1 MKSSTH
7 AIPQKNIKMKFSIQA
22 NVSVL
27 KNNLLLKC
35 YSHLKNNKNCERMVL
50 RKLVLCIFQNAR

>member
-7 AIPQKNIKMKFSIQA
+7 VMSQKNIKMKFSIQA

-27 KNNLLLKC
+27 KTNLLLKF
-35 YSHLKNNKNCERMVL
+35 YSHLKKNKNCERMVL
-50 RKLVLCIFQNAR
+50 RKLVLCIF